1 MDWRNVRGVNLALM
15 ESSPETFSSSDEDP
29 TPMLSGGTGVGF
41 GAGVGGTGGGTGI
54 GTGAGGPVGIGA
66 GGPVGDAGGFRR
78 KRLRMELGSVLL
90 LLLLFD
96 LGVPT
101 LETDMVGGGGAAGG
115 AMEG

>member
-54 GTGAGGPVGIGA
+54 GTGAGGPVGD
-66 GGPVGDAGGFRR
+66 GGLFRR
-78 KRLRMELGSVLL
+78 KRFRMELGSVLL

>member
-66 GGPVGDAGGFRR
+66 GGPVGDGGLFRR
-78 KRLRMELGSVLL
+78 KRFRMELGSVLL

-101 LETDMVGGGGAAGG
+101 PETDITGGGGAAGG
-115 AMEG
+115 VIEG